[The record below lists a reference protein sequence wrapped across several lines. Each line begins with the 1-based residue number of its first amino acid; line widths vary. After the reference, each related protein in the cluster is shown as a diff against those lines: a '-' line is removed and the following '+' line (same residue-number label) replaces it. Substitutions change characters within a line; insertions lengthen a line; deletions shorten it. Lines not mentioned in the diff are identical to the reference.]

1 MNDAGKRLIAAAKE
15 SARTALRAHRDDLEA
30 ERDALLLKNEEITAE
45 RDALRSQNDALMRER
60 TSMIATHRGNL
71 ALAEKAHAAERDA
84 LRARVAELEARQTEA
99 DAAGFRRGVE
109 AAAKVVEIDR
119 NAYRLTGIVGVAEAL
134 TVAATAIRATLS
146 EPRT

>member
-1 MNDAGKRLIAAAKE
+1 MGNTHPAAQYRDLIEVLDDDARWGNEPARLASEAIADLCAEIARLSEE
-15 SARTALRAHRDDLEA
+15 S
-30 ERDALLLKNEEITAE
+30 
-45 RDALRSQNDALMRER
+45 
-60 TSMIATHRGNL
+60 
-71 ALAEKAHAAERDA
+71 DA